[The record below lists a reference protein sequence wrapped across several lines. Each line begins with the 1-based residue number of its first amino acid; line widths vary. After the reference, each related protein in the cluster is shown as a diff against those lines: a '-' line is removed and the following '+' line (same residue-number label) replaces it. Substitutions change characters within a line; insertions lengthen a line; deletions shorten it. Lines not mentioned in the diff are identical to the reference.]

1 MSSPNKPINRF
12 EEVRKI
18 IDSSNDPEMLK
29 SCQGLL
35 RDLIKINDMEE
46 LLERARASLYPEN
59 EKSRQ
64 FYSFFIEG
72 LPPLEVSA
80 LADKCSGRMKILEKR
95 AEKEKKPEPEK
106 EVAQP

>member
-1 MSSPNKPINRF
+1 MSSPSKPMNRF

-46 LLERARASLYPEN
+46 LLERARASLYPQDD
-59 EKSRQ
+59 KARQ

-95 AEKEKKPEPEK
+95 AEKEKKKEPEK